1 MLCGSGRRTYSS
13 LIDKALGRGIDR
25 PSFSAAWGEYV
36 EGGPVSARFTLG
48 QGDPVIDRLLVVGE
62 QIFGAK
68 HSLEVEQTAEKIGL
82 TARQLT
88 GNDPC
93 GPHQAP
99 PARML
104 AVEDLLGG
112 HQFFVE
118 LSERQLGWQN
128 RVLNVVESVIAARH
142 ASAVA
147 EPALGP
153 RIGRVDADVDDFG

>member
-1 MLCGSGRRTYSS
+1 MS
-13 LIDKALGRGIDR
+13 D
-25 PSFSAAWGEYV
+25 
-36 EGGPVSARFTLG
+36 RFTLG
-48 QGDPVIDRLLVVGE
+48 QGDPVIDRPLVVGE

-93 GPHQAP
+93 GLHQTP
-99 PARML
+99 PAHML

-112 HQFFVE
+112 YQFFVE
-118 LSERQLGWQN
+118 LGARQLGRQN
-128 RVLNVVESVIAARH
+128 RMLNVVEPVIAARD

-153 RIGRVDADVDDFG
+153 RIGRVNADVDDFG

>member
-1 MLCGSGRRTYSS
+1 
-13 LIDKALGRGIDR
+13 
-25 PSFSAAWGEYV
+25 
-36 EGGPVSARFTLG
+36 VSARFTLG
-48 QGDPVIDRLLVVGE
+48 QGDSVIDRSLVVGE
-62 QIFGAK
+62 QIFGPK

-82 TARQLT
+82 TSRQLT
-88 GNDPC
+88 GNNPRR
-93 GPHQAP
+93 PHQAS

-118 LSERQLGWQN
+118 RGERQLGRQN
-128 RVLNVVESVIAARH
+128 HVLNVVEPVIAARH

-153 RIGRVDADVDDFG
+153 RIGRVNADVDDFG